1 MSAFAGVPAN
11 GASSTAPSTVSA
23 PAKFYTTSFH
33 KQMPDQVFTIPT
45 TALPAALSEIV
56 NQMLSLDPP
65 VPFDFLI
72 GEEYVMTTLDKFM
85 RRRGL
90 TTEEI
95 MHIEYTPALQAKEG
109 NKLPHDDWVAS
120 VRAPFN
126 GDANFLITG
135 SYDNCVRVWSG
146 EECLAV
152 GAGHTEAVKEV
163 AFHPVPV
170 ELSAEPSAKKIG
182 KKRPQ
187 SEVGSNVAFASASMD
202 GSVRTW
208 VYDAATSK
216 ITATGSIAQNVGSV
230 DSVTI
235 SPDGRLLAC
244 GSWDK
249 TVKVFDWK
257 TAIDTT
263 TEANK
268 KQPIASLSDHARS
281 VLSVR
286 FSPSQRNVLYSTGL
300 DGCVKIWDAQ
310 NALLMGTLA
319 GDHAVQSLSVK
330 PASNTADYL
339 LAGCTDNKIRMYD
352 TRQKGAIKTF
362 SGHRQWVYGVTWMW
376 REEEQGGAPA
386 GENLFASASEDATVR
401 VWDLRCLTGPLMVKD
416 MIHTD
421 GVLDIT
427 YCGKNEVASCGKD
440 NRTKSF
446 SVEKNFE

>member
-1 MSAFAGVPAN
+1 MSALGAPT
-11 GASSTAPSTVSA
+11 GASAPSSLSA

-45 TALPAALSEIV
+45 TALPAALSEII
-56 NQMLSLDPP
+56 NTMLALDPP
-65 VPFDFLI
+65 IPFDFLI

-90 TTEEI
+90 STEEI

-152 GAGHTEAVKEV
+152 GAGHSEAVKEV

-170 ELSAEPSAKKIG
+170 DMPSEVKKAG
-182 KKRPQ
+182 KKRAQ

-208 VYDAATSK
+208 VYDATTSK
-216 ITATGSIAQNVGSV
+216 IKATGVIRQNIGAV
-230 DSVTI
+230 DTVTI

-249 TVKVFDWK
+249 TVKVFDWSV
-257 TAIDTT
+257 AVDTV
-263 TEANK
+263 ADPMK

-300 DGCVKIWDAQ
+300 DGSVKIWDAQ
-310 NALLMGTLA
+310 NAQLMGTLA
-319 GDHAVQSLSVK
+319 GEHAVQSLTVK
-330 PASNTADYL
+330 PASNSADYL
-339 LAGCTDNKIRMYD
+339 LTGCTDNKIRMYD
-352 TRQKGAIKTF
+352 TRQKGAVKTF

-386 GENLFASASEDATVR
+386 GENLFASSSEDATVR
-401 VWDLRCLTGPLMVKD
+401 VWDLRCVSAPLMVKD
-416 MIHTD
+416 MLHTD
-421 GVLDIT
+421 GVLDVT